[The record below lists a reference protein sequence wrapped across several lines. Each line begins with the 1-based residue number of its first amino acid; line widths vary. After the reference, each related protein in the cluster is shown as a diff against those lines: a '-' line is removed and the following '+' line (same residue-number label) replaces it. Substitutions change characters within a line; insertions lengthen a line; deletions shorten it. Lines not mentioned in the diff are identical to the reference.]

1 MTTFHAVVWL
11 DHTQAHVLMF
21 DKEHVESQR
30 VKARHQHTPKRGH
43 VGADK
48 DFFAQIVQSLQGVA
62 EILVTGPA
70 NAKIEFRDYCKHHA
84 HAVDK
89 AIVDVVSADHPTDA
103 QLVAM
108 ARQYFLKYDQTA
120 ADPTQR

>member
-21 DKEHVESQR
+21 DKEHVESQP
-30 VKARHQHTPKRGH
+30 VKARHQHTPKHGH

>member
-30 VKARHQHTPKRGH
+30 VKARHQHTPKHGH

-62 EILVTGPA
+62 GILVTGPA

>member
-1 MTTFHAVVWL
+1 MTTFHAVVWM
-11 DHTQAHVLMF
+11 DHSQAHVLMF
-21 DKEHVESQR
+21 DKEHVEAQR
-30 VKARHQHTPKRGH
+30 VKARSHHTPKHGH

-48 DFFAQIVQSLQGVA
+48 DFFQQVAAALTGVS
-62 EILVTGPA
+62 EVLLTGPA
-70 NAKIEFRDYCKHHA
+70 KAKIEFRDFCKHHA

-89 AIVDVVSADHPTDA
+89 AIVDVVSSDHPTDA

-108 ARQYFLKYDQTA
+108 ARQYFLKYDQSA

>member
-1 MTTFHAVVWL
+1 MTTFHAVVWM
-11 DHTQAHVLMF
+11 DHSQAHVLMF
-21 DKEHVESQR
+21 DKEHVEAQR
-30 VKARHQHTPKRGH
+30 VKARSHHTPKHGH

-48 DFFAQIVQSLQGVA
+48 DFFKQVA
-62 EILVTGPA
+62 EAVAGVTEVLLTGPA
-70 NAKIEFRDYCKHHA
+70 NAKIEFRDFCKHNA

-89 AIVDVVSADHPTDA
+89 ATVDVVSSDHPTDA